1 MPIIRVDHV
10 GIAVNGID
18 QALPFLTETLKLQKL
33 GKPASI
39 AEQQLSVQFVK
50 CGDGKLELLAPE
62 DGAGPVQGFLDRRG
76 EGLMHVCL
84 EVDDIHQEFERLRAL
99 GVRFADPRPW
109 MSPHGWA
116 AFIHPKVWSGVSIEL
131 RQFS

>member
-1 MPIIRVDHV
+1 MSIVRVDHV
-10 GIAVNGID
+10 GIAVNRID
-18 QALPFLTETLKLQKL
+18 QAIPFLTQTLHLEKL
-33 GKPASI
+33 GDPTLI
-39 AEQQLSVQFVK
+39 PEQRLAVQFVG
-50 CGDGKLELLAPE
+50 CGDGKFELLAPE
-62 DGAGPVQGFLDRRG
+62 DGTGPVQAYIDRRG

-84 EVDDIHQEFERLRAL
+84 EVDDIHEEYERLRGL

-131 RQFS
+131 REFT